1 MSQNAAIERRYAVMR
16 KSIVHAGCEPIEAG
30 LTTGLFDVSPKVRA
44 MFGFSD
50 DAVTATVADLLAR
63 IHPDDLPQYQTMR
76 LAADETG
83 EVSNTILR
91 VVHSQEGVRHIR
103 LTAGIDSL
111 GWVPRPGSAPT
122 SWGPTS
128 EFVRRYS

>member
-1 MSQNAAIERRYAVMR
+1 MSQNAAIERRYSVMG
-16 KSIVHAGCEPIEAG
+16 KSIVHAGCEPIEAD
-30 LTTGLFDVSPKVRA
+30 LTTGLFDVSPKIRA

-50 DAVTATVADLLAR
+50 DAVTATVADLLTR

-83 EVSNTILR
+83 EVSNITIR
-91 VVHSQEGVRHIR
+91 VVNSQGEVRHIR

-111 GWVPRPGSAPT
+111 GWAPRPGSAPT
-122 SWGPTS
+122 SWGSTS
-128 EFVRRYS
+128 EFVRRYC